1 MMIYPILQNQQS
13 CPHTC
18 ENIFKYMNNEKYETQ
33 KLKRKKIFLDNKNQ
47 SDNLKIAVPV
57 FENKI
62 CEHFGKT
69 ALFLI
74 FELDEN
80 CEVVN
85 ILRVQN
91 IPCDGNGGGSPAEKL
106 LLENP
111 DVIIYNTMGEKRI
124 ETLKDRVKLYHTKT
138 QDIKSALK
146 ECIDDILK
154 TNNK

>member
-1 MMIYPILQNQQS
+1 
-13 CPHTC
+13 
-18 ENIFKYMNNEKYETQ
+18 MNNERYALQ
-33 KLKRKKIFLDNKNQ
+33 KFKRKKIFLDNKNP

-80 CEVVN
+80 YEVIN
-85 ILRVQN
+85 ISRVQN
-91 IPCDGNGGGSPAEKL
+91 TPCDGNGGGSPIENL

-124 ETLKDRVKLYHTKT
+124 ETLKGRVKLYHTKT

-146 ECIDDILK
+146 KCIDDILK

>member
-1 MMIYPILQNQQS
+1 M
-13 CPHTC
+13 
-18 ENIFKYMNNEKYETQ
+18 
-33 KLKRKKIFLDNKNQ
+33 
-47 SDNLKIAVPV
+47 KIAVPV

-80 CEVVN
+80 YEVIN
-85 ILRVQN
+85 ISRVQN
-91 IPCDGNGGGSPAEKL
+91 TPCDGNGGGSPIEKL

-124 ETLKDRVKLYHTKT
+124 ETLENKVKLYQTKT

-146 ECIDDILK
+146 EFLDEILII
-154 TNNK
+154 NK

>member
-1 MMIYPILQNQQS
+1 
-13 CPHTC
+13 
-18 ENIFKYMNNEKYETQ
+18 MNNERYALQ
-33 KLKRKKIFLDNKNQ
+33 KFKRKKIFLDNKNP

-74 FELDEN
+74 FEIDEN
-80 CEVVN
+80 YEVIN
-85 ILRVQN
+85 ISRVQN
-91 IPCDGNGGGSPAEKL
+91 TPCDGNGGGSPAEKL

-124 ETLKDRVKLYHTKT
+124 ETLENKVKLYQTKT

-146 ECIDDILK
+146 EFLDEILII
-154 TNNK
+154 NK

>member
-1 MMIYPILQNQQS
+1 
-13 CPHTC
+13 
-18 ENIFKYMNNEKYETQ
+18 MNNERYALQ
-33 KLKRKKIFLDNKNQ
+33 KFKRKKIFLDNKNP

-80 CEVVN
+80 YEVIN
-85 ILRVQN
+85 ISRVQN
-91 IPCDGNGGGSPAEKL
+91 TPCDGNGGGSPIEKL

-124 ETLKDRVKLYHTKT
+124 ETLENKVKLYQTKT

-146 ECIDDILK
+146 EFLDEILII
-154 TNNK
+154 NK

>member
-1 MMIYPILQNQQS
+1 MGNMNYRTLKENDILR
-13 CPHTC
+13 
-18 ENIFKYMNNEKYETQ
+18 NN
-33 KLKRKKIFLDNKNQ
+33 NQ

-80 CEVVN
+80 YEVAN
-85 ILRVQN
+85 ITRVQN
-91 IPCDGNGGGSPAEKL
+91 TPCDGNGGGSPIENL

-111 DVIIYNTMGEKRI
+111 DAIIYNTMGEKRI
-124 ETLKDRVKLYHTKT
+124 ETLKDRVKLYQTKT
-138 QDIKSALK
+138 QDIKLALK
-146 ECIDDILK
+146 EFIDENLK
-154 TNNK
+154 

>member
-1 MMIYPILQNQQS
+1 
-13 CPHTC
+13 
-18 ENIFKYMNNEKYETQ
+18 MNNERYALQ
-33 KLKRKKIFLDNKNQ
+33 KFKRKKIFLDNKNP

-80 CEVVN
+80 YEVIN
-85 ILRVQN
+85 ISRVQN
-91 IPCDGNGGGSPAEKL
+91 TPCDGNGGGSPIENL

-124 ETLKDRVKLYHTKT
+124 ETLENKVKLYQTKT

-146 ECIDDILK
+146 EFLDEILII
-154 TNNK
+154 NK